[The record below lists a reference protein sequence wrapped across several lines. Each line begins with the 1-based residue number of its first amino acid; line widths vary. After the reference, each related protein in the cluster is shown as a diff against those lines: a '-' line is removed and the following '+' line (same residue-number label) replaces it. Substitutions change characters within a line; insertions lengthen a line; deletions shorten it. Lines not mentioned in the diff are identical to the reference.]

1 MAETVKPGLP
11 GTTGATG
18 TTGAMGRP
26 EASGTGG
33 AAAEDAP
40 LVPDAAWLAA
50 RFGADALWR
59 PAESELPEE
68 LTHAETREFLT
79 TVGFPAVMIGVIGLD
94 TRHLR
99 ADDGEALYAFDAD
112 ELYGNRY
119 PDDDS
124 PPVNFCF
131 SIGTWADQMLMLD
144 AGSGGIDHYDPNGWD
159 HGSGYKGAAAWS
171 LPDLAVHLGLIAAR
185 ADELGSDDEAV
196 AQAAAAALRTR
207 MRRHDATVDES
218 PFWGMVF
225 EEFEECEEY

>member
-1 MAETVKPGLP
+1 MAETVTPGLP
-11 GTTGATG
+11 GTT
-18 TTGAMGRP
+18 
-26 EASGTGG
+26 G

-59 PAESELPEE
+59 PAEDELPAE
-68 LTHAETREFLT
+68 LTDAATREFLT
-79 TVGFPAVMIGVIGLD
+79 TVGFPAVVIDVINFD
-94 TRHLR
+94 TTHLR
-99 ADDGEALYAFDAD
+99 ADDGEALHPFDAD

-131 SIGTWADQMLMLD
+131 TVGTWGDQMLMLD
-144 AGSGGIDHYDPNGWD
+144 ADSGGIDHYDPNGWD
-159 HGSGYKGAAAWS
+159 HGAGFKGAAAWS

-196 AQAAAAALRTR
+196 AHAAVGGRRGGRPGPPPPAAPGGGGGGGF
-207 MRRHDATVDES
+207 VKI
-218 PFWGMVF
+218 
-225 EEFEECEEY
+225 